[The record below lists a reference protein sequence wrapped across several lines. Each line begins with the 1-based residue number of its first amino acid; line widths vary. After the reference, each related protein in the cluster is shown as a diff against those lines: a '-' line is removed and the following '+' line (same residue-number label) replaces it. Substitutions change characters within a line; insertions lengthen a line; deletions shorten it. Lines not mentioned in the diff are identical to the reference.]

1 MVKGNIHQREIVHES
16 PSVELGLYTIR
27 LSVKCYKINEKIY
40 NHIKKSEHS
49 VLVHQLKEVYL
60 RRVYPVVPV
69 YVLNL
74 QLTCS
79 HLGLTS
85 IQYSNVC
92 TI

>member
-79 HLGLTS
+79 HLGLTN

>member
-27 LSVKCYKINEKIY
+27 LSVKCYKINEQIY
-40 NHIKKSEHS
+40 NHIKKIEHS

-60 RRVYPVVPV
+60 WRVYPVVPV